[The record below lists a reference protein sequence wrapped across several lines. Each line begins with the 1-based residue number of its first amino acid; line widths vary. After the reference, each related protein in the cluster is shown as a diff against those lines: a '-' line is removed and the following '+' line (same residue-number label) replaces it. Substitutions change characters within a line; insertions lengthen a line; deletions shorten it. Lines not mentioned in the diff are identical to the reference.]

1 MWLVKDA
8 SDPQFIALKLMLF
21 HPTHMDIGVGMPVL

>member
-8 SDPQFIALKLMLF
+8 SDPQFIALKLKLL
-21 HPTHMDIGVGMPVL
+21 HPTHVDIGVGMPVL